1 MYLSSM
7 VDLSEDP
14 EVHYSYIVAASKTSR
29 LNELERICRESNYYN
44 PLKVMDFLMVIINIF
59 ILFCC

>member
-1 MYLSSM
+1 M